1 MSDYIGSPN
10 TEDPTADF
18 LARERA
24 ALGED
29 ADFFTDDHVAITPLP
44 PGISSP
50 SFLESPAL
58 PSPTGILSPSSATL
72 NTEDLI
78 QQSNQVSQFETS
90 YPNPD
95 ELESS
100 QAFQQA
106 MLPDEEP
113 ETVRQWRE
121 KQNEILA
128 ERDQQAE
135 KKRQEIIQQAH
146 TDIDRFYEEYNEKKQ
161 QSIERNRQRE
171 EERQKEKD
179 DLTTGTNI
187 WERTLKEINN
197 TRGSSKDS
205 NVARMKEIMVELKKS
220 KDAPGNLFAEM
231 NANETDP
238 SMPLPDEP
246 MEEEMY
252 SAWALLILMT
262 LLIGALWASY
272 YLQLRKIRAIHETV
286 ISIMAGMI
294 VGLIIK
300 LSPGTIIQK
309 MMQFNQ
315 GYFFNLLLPP
325 IILNSGYELKRR
337 NFFFNFGTILTFAMV
352 GTFIAA
358 VVTGMLTFL
367 FALLHLEGINIS
379 FLDSMIFGSILSA
392 TDPVTILAIFSQLH
406 VDPQLFSI
414 ISGES
419 LLNDAVAIVLSETL
433 RKFRGQD
440 LHAVNI
446 FKGIGLFLG
455 VFSASTFI
463 GILFGIGVALMLKY
477 SQLYRLPNIEA
488 CLISLMAYSSYLFS
502 NAAQMSGIVTL
513 LFTGIT
519 LKHYAYDNMSLR
531 TKRATRYV
539 FQILSQL
546 SENFIF
552 IYLGVNL
559 FTQTELDYKPIFI
572 MMTTVF
578 ICVARYLS
586 VAPISFI
593 INGICRAVGKPE
605 ILPRSHQLMLFWA
618 GLRGAV
624 AFALASSLSG
634 ESGSAMRTTI
644 LAVVVL
650 TVLIFGGTTNRMLQ
664 VLEIKTGVVEPDDS
678 CSEDEED
685 VDPQHWET
693 RNNIRRRGRRRQ
705 LSISQ
710 RQQQNDQSRSSSQE
724 HLLDMNGGN
733 AIYDDDDDMDLEEEE
748 DYMVNSSQRQYRQ
761 EQTDVSIGGL
771 LSGPLGTPIPEPDQ
785 PHWFMSFDE
794 KWLKPLLTKKHVQ
807 ARNQTLA
814 EYWREKRKKMERENQ
829 NMLAGIRGIQF
840 RNNGYRQQEQDA
852 MTLKSVHGTTG
863 YDDGIQQQQ
872 QQQDTNEWE
881 QQASDRSIFNTPS
894 TNSKLVIGSGR
905 VFGRSPSTPPDV

>member
-1 MSDYIGSPN
+1 
-10 TEDPTADF
+10 
-18 LARERA
+18 
-24 ALGED
+24 
-29 ADFFTDDHVAITPLP
+29 
-44 PGISSP
+44 
-50 SFLESPAL
+50 
-58 PSPTGILSPSSATL
+58 
-72 NTEDLI
+72 
-78 QQSNQVSQFETS
+78 
-90 YPNPD
+90 
-95 ELESS
+95 
-100 QAFQQA
+100 
-106 MLPDEEP
+106 
-113 ETVRQWRE
+113 
-121 KQNEILA
+121 
-128 ERDQQAE
+128 
-135 KKRQEIIQQAH
+135 
-146 TDIDRFYEEYNEKKQ
+146 
-161 QSIERNRQRE
+161 
-171 EERQKEKD
+171 
-179 DLTTGTNI
+179 
-187 WERTLKEINN
+187 
-197 TRGSSKDS
+197 
-205 NVARMKEIMVELKKS
+205 
-220 KDAPGNLFAEM
+220 
-231 NANETDP
+231 
-238 SMPLPDEP
+238 
-246 MEEEMY
+246 
-252 SAWALLILMT
+252 
-262 LLIGALWASY
+262 
-272 YLQLRKIRAIHETV
+272 
-286 ISIMAGMI
+286 MI

-337 NFFFNFGTILTFAMV
+337 NFFYNFGTILTFAMV

-358 VVTGMLTFL
+358 VVTGVLTFL

-455 VFSASTFI
+455 VFSASTLI

-488 CLISLMAYSSYLFS
+488 CMISLMAYSSYLFS

-572 MMTTVF
+572 LVTTVF
-578 ICVARYLS
+578 ICIARYFS
-586 VAPISFI
+586 VAPLSFI
-593 INGICRAVGKPE
+593 INAICRAVGKPE
-605 ILPRSHQLMLFWA
+605 LLPRSHQMMLFWA

-624 AFALASSLSG
+624 AFALASSLTG

-678 CSEDEED
+678 CSDDEED
-685 VDPQHWET
+685 VDPQTLRHT
-693 RNNIRRRGRRRQ
+693 PTRRRR
-705 LSISQ
+705 LDQ
-710 RQQQNDQSRSSSQE
+710 RQEPQQQQHPSED
-724 HLLDMNGGN
+724 HLLNM
-733 AIYDDDDDMDLEEEE
+733 DDEDDYLLP
-748 DYMVNSSQRQYRQ
+748 QRRYQQ
-761 EQTDVSIGGL
+761 EQMDVSIGGL
-771 LSGPLGTPIPEPDQ
+771 LSGPLGAPIPEPDQ

-794 KWLKPLLTKKHVQ
+794 KWIKPLLTKKHVQ

-814 EYWREKRKKMERENQ
+814 EYWRDKRKKMDRANQ
-829 NMLAGIRGIQF
+829 SMLAGIRGMHL
-840 RNNGYRQQEQDA
+840 RNDTDDHQDA
-852 MTLKSVHGTTG
+852 VTLKSVRGATSTLVNTQ
-863 YDDGIQQQQ
+863 YEDDDDDDSHDI
-872 QQQDTNEWE
+872 NEWE
-881 QQASDRSIFNTPS
+881 QHAIDRNVFGTPS
-894 TNSKLVIGSGR
+894 TNNKLVIGAGR
-905 VFGRSPSTPPDV
+905 VFGRSPSTPPDG